1 MSITTKFGSNL
12 TCGSR
17 KENQNERSYRKKRQR
32 MMDKGQE
39 VMRKAHLSHWHWWTK
54 DKKWWEKLTWATGTG
69 GQRTR
74 SDEKSSLEPLALVDK
89 GQEVM
94 RKAHL
99 SHWHWWTKDK
109 KWWEKLT
116 WATGTGELLWGLHND
131 HPSRDFIKFCSVVLE
146 KNNFKWFLVKINY
159 VCIFSSTV
167 MFITIM
173 HYVSVK
179 PIIYA
184 ILLFRM

>member
-69 GQRTR
+69 
-74 SDEKSSLEPLALVDK
+74 
-89 GQEVM
+89 
-94 RKAHL
+94 
-99 SHWHWWTKDK
+99 
-109 KWWEKLT
+109 
-116 WATGTGELLWGLHND
+116 ELLWRLHND

-146 KNNFKWFLVKINY
+146 KTNFKWFLVKINY